1 MKKKAKRILCI
12 LLAIFVLC
20 IIHSNLPTLGKQ
32 IRFNKWAWNHYPVKR
47 IRYYMSDSV
56 LNWLNTEKPSIQET
70 VDVLGNKEL
79 AGSYYKPGDTSLE
92 YFLMTP
98 PFLLVGLDMYVL
110 CVFYNDDGSFES
122 ADVQLWD

>member
-1 MKKKAKRILCI
+1 
-12 LLAIFVLC
+12 
-20 IIHSNLPTLGKQ
+20 
-32 IRFNKWAWNHYPVKR
+32 
-47 IRYYMSDSV
+47 MSDSV
-56 LNWLNTEKPSIQET
+56 LNWLKTEKPSIQET
-70 VDVLGNKEL
+70 VAVLGKKQL

-110 CVFYNDDGSFES
+110 CIFYNDDGSFES